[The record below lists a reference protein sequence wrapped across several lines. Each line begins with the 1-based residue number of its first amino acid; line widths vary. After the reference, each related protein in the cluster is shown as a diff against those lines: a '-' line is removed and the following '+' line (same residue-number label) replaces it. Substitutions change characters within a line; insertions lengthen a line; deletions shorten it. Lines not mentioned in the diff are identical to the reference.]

1 MLWTC
6 SFRPRQIRER
16 NFTSIPMPALWK
28 LGFDIQYNFEDLQ
41 RWYSSNAPI
50 HLSGRTCSILSWN
63 KLSSNLRAKAEEV
76 AKKLHDDNEGWPE
89 ICLFVTYHGF
99 AAQGEHIGRAA
110 LQGSRPNIHLRNE
123 WQINFFMRW
132 WLWRKGLPPCRPLPS
147 EKFCRAQG
155 ARKQNYNLRPPLPLM
170 LPPRNALQKMLSQI
184 FEILTTDESFT
195 RGEVCQQE
203 GCISEDLPRAVVVL
217 QDKDSLA
224 QYPW

>member
-1 MLWTC
+1 ML
-6 SFRPRQIRER
+6 
-16 NFTSIPMPALWK
+16 
-28 LGFDIQYNFEDLQ
+28 QYISVAEHAVFCHGINWVAIYAQKQ
-41 RWYSSNAPI
+41 RRWPKNCTMTMRG
-50 HLSGRTCSILSWN
+50 GRRFAS
-63 KLSSNLRAKAEEV
+63 
-76 AKKLHDDNEGWPE
+76 
-89 ICLFVTYHGF
+89 CLFVTYHGF

-147 EKFCRAQG
+147 EKFCRARG

-170 LPPRNALQKMLSQI
+170 LPPRNALQKMLPQI
-184 FEILTTDESFT
+184 FEMLTTDESFT

>member
-1 MLWTC
+1 ML
-6 SFRPRQIRER
+6 
-16 NFTSIPMPALWK
+16 
-28 LGFDIQYNFEDLQ
+28 QYISVAEHAVFCHGINWVAIYAQKQ
-41 RWYSSNAPI
+41 RRWPKNCTMTMRG
-50 HLSGRTCSILSWN
+50 GRRFAS
-63 KLSSNLRAKAEEV
+63 
-76 AKKLHDDNEGWPE
+76 
-89 ICLFVTYHGF
+89 CLFVTYHGF

-155 ARKQNYNLRPPLPLM
+155 ARKQNYNLRPPLPPM

-195 RGEVCQQE
+195 RGGGCQQE
-203 GCISEDLPRAVVVL
+203 GWISEDLPRAVVVL